1 MRKYVL
7 GVIDVKWNKRTS
19 DIKLSMDALKAVYG
33 AVCSDRPKER
43 YDMLLEPLQA
53 MVQISLLA
61 VCPVGTK
68 LSIHNNLLQLQ
79 FPSWK
84 QGVVRRYNAD
94 SKDDLV
100 YLFNVIRRFKRF
112 YAHIKSTDPELFAL
126 LVCMGTAGL
135 DRLVQTYSAAA
146 GAGAV
151 NLVQTLRMYR
161 EILAQDK
168 TLEIEESPNE
178 TSVETVF
185 QSVSEVY
192 NKSHLAVIYN
202 TLKLAGEDEANHL
215 SYAQGLE
222 VVLTPINT
230 VIREWINKNIAL

>member
-112 YAHIKSTDPELFAL
+112 YAHTKSTDPELFAL

-135 DRLVQTYSAAA
+135 DRLVQTYSAA
-146 GAGAV
+146 GAGSV

-161 EILAQDK
+161 EMLAQDK

-192 NKSHLAVIYN
+192 NRSHLAVIFN